1 MSVPDGGLTTDPPST
16 LVPWGL
22 QDGQGNEPP
31 CENQLWHSEIA
42 AIKNTHLAVRCYLV
56 DSLTVVQRERIVQ
69 RISEP
74 EGASEMIA
82 KPLSLPVSTPGA
94 R

>member
-16 LVPWGL
+16 LVLWGL

-31 CENQLWHSEIA
+31 CENQLWCSEIA

-56 DSLTVVQRERIVQ
+56 DSLTVVQRERESFREFQ
-69 RISEP
+69 SWRGHE
-74 EGASEMIA
+74 
-82 KPLSLPVSTPGA
+82 K
-94 R
+94 